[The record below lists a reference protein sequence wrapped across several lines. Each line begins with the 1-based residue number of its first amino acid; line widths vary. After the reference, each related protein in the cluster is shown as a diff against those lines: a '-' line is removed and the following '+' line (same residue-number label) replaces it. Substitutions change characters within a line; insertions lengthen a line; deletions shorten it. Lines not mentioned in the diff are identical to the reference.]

1 MPDGGSILIEARN
14 APDEPVMGL
23 RGDFVRLAVIDDGT
37 GIPEDVR
44 ARVFDPFFTTKE
56 IGKGSGL
63 GLAQVTAS
71 PGNRA
76 APSGSKANADAAP
89 A

>member
-1 MPDGGSILIEARN
+1 
-14 APDEPVMGL
+14 MGL

-44 ARVFDPFFTTKE
+44 ARVFDPSSPPRKSARAR
-56 IGKGSGL
+56 GSAWPVYGF
-63 GLAQVTAS
+63 ARQ
-71 PGNRA
+71 
-76 APSGSKANADAAP
+76 SGGTVWIESDADAAP